1 MNDEDLILIRKKLE
15 DSIYDKTMTEIITKF
30 KIFKL

>member
-1 MNDEDLILIRKKLE
+1 MNDEVVLIRKKLE